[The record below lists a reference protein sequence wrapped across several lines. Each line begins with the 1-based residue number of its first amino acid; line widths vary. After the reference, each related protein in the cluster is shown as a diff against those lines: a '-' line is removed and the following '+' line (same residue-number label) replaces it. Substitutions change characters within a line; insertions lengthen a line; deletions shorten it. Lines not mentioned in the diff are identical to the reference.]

1 MKQTLL
7 FVEMP
12 DSISWYHL
20 SSQPCSRGVFSIMV
34 GWGSVRWGGVG
45 VVWLTMPTTLAHS
58 FDATLS
64 GVQSRITCTVS
75 FTQLLSA
82 CLREAHLHMHNF
94 PNLACISRILLKFSW
109 YVPGK
114 CCDAKGHIGSVGW
127 RRRNHGIGLR
137 AMKKI
142 SNGPPTKIGSR
153 HSSNDLEIAYPND
166 STLTSH
172 KIPGTSVQCS
182 YNSDR
187 VHTIVYIY

>member
-1 MKQTLL
+1 VKQTLL

-20 SSQPCSRGVFSIMV
+20 FSQSCSRSRGVFSIMV
-34 GWGSVRWGGVG
+34 GWGSVRWRGVG

-94 PNLACISRILLKFSW
+94 PKLACISRILLKFSW

-114 CCDAKGHIGSVGW
+114 CCDAKGDIRSVGW
-127 RRRNHGIGLR
+127 RRLSHGIRLR
-137 AMKKI
+137 AMKKNI
-142 SNGPPTKIGSR
+142 ERAPDQNWLQTEQQWLCKGFARTKF
-153 HSSNDLEIAYPND
+153 LERPCNVRTIA
-166 STLTSH
+166 TGFT
-172 KIPGTSVQCS
+172 Q
-182 YNSDR
+182 
-187 VHTIVYIY
+187 